1 MTSKFKGRGI
11 TQLTGQLDEMFEY
24 GLQPMMW
31 SDKVKIVWERLPGLQ
46 LRAQPDIVPIQR
58 WCEEHSYYVPPRG
71 RTWGLNEHD
80 IDPIQRWCKEHS
92 CGIRTSFD
100 TFKFRKPSDVS
111 MFLLRWG
118 Q

>member
-46 LRAQPDIVPIQR
+46 LRAQPDIVP
-58 WCEEHSYYVPPRG
+58 PRG

-80 IDPIQRWCKEHS
+80 IDPIQRWCEEHN
-92 CGIRTSFD
+92 CGKRMSFD
-100 TFKFRKPSDVS
+100 MWKFRSKKEIT
-111 MFLLRWG
+111 MFMLRWAS
-118 Q
+118 